1 MQILMIYFSIE
12 IYLKIVTPCHKTA
25 ITTKG
30 LGNLVHQSFQFVL
43 ESQSFA

>member
-1 MQILMIYFSIE
+1 MIYFSIE
-12 IYLKIVTPCHKTA
+12 MFKKIVTPCHKTT